1 MAVITNRA
9 ASALARLRN
18 RAKLGGISYQHC
30 LQLFMQEEFLR
41 RLSLS
46 PYKRHLVLKGG
57 LFIYSLTRFQ
67 SRPTIDV
74 DFLMKGLPNGEA
86 QVKAMVEGIIATDS
100 GNDFVTF
107 SMGKIKPIALE
118 KQYPGL
124 GIQLIGH
131 ILNVRVPFGIDLGVG
146 DVITPAAC
154 ERDVYAMLPD
164 YTPPRLLTYSLE
176 SSIAEKLDAMLRR
189 LELNSR
195 MKDFYDVYYL
205 SRHFPFDGNTLAKA
219 LQDTMDNR
227 HTPCD
232 DALFSRLASL
242 ETHEGM
248 LRKWE
253 NFMHTLH
260 HDTLPFGEVMHDIS
274 RLLAPVVH
282 AVAHGEEFPRQWQPD
297 KGWSDTQR
305 DS

>member
-18 RAKLGGISYQHC
+18 RAKQGGISYQHC
-30 LQLFMQEEFLR
+30 LQLFVQEEFLR

-46 PYKRHLVLKGG
+46 PYRKHLVLKGG
-57 LFIYSLTRFQ
+57 LFIYSLTHFQ

-74 DFLMKGLPNGEA
+74 DFLMKGVPNGEA
-86 QVKAMVEGIIATDS
+86 QVKAMVEDIIATES

-107 SMGKIKPIALE
+107 TLGKIKPIALE

-154 ERDVYAMLPD
+154 EREVYAMLPD

-195 MKDFYDVYYL
+195 MKDFYDVYFL
-205 SRHFPFDGNTLAKA
+205 SRHFPFDGAALANA
-219 LQDTMDNR
+219 LHDTMNNR
-227 HTPCD
+227 KTACN
-232 DALFSRLASL
+232 DALFSRLSSL
-242 ETHEGM
+242 ENHEGM

-253 NFMHTLH
+253 SFMNTLH
-260 HDTLPFGEVMHDIS
+260 HDGLPFGEVMLAIR

-282 AVAHGEEFPRQWQPD
+282 AVAAGEEFARKWHPD
-297 KGWSDTQR
+297 KGWDAE
-305 DS
+305 

>member
-18 RAKLGGISYQHC
+18 RAKQGGISYQHC
-30 LQLFMQEEFLR
+30 LQLFVQEEFLR

-46 PYKRHLVLKGG
+46 PYRKHLVLKGG
-57 LFIYSLTRFQ
+57 LFIYSLTHFQ

-74 DFLMKGLPNGEA
+74 DFLMKGLSNSKA
-86 QVKAMVEGIIATDS
+86 QVKAMVESIIATDS
-100 GNDFVTF
+100 GNGFVTF
-107 SMGKIKPIALE
+107 TLGNIKPIALE

-195 MKDFYDVYYL
+195 MKDFYDVYFL
-205 SRHFPFDGNTLAKA
+205 SRHFPFDGATLAKA
-219 LQDTMDNR
+219 LHDTMANR
-227 HTPCD
+227 QTPCD
-232 DALFSRLASL
+232 DTLLSRLASL
-242 ETHEGM
+242 EDHEGM

-253 NFMHTLH
+253 NFMNTLH
-260 HDTLPFGEVMHDIS
+260 HEALPFNEVMRGIS
-274 RLLAPVVH
+274 RFLAPVAH
-282 AVAHGEEFPRQWQPD
+282 AVAESEGFARKWQPV
-297 KGWSDTQR
+297 KGWIDR
-305 DS
+305 

>member
-18 RAKLGGISYQHC
+18 RAKQGGISYQLC
-30 LQLFMQEEFLR
+30 LQLFVQEEFLR

-46 PYKRHLVLKGG
+46 PYRKHLVLKGG
-57 LFIYSLTRFQ
+57 LFIYSLTHFQ

-74 DFLMKGLPNGEA
+74 DFLMKGVPNGEA
-86 QVKAMVEGIIATDS
+86 QVKAMVEDIIATES
-100 GNDFVTF
+100 GNAFVTF
-107 SMGKIKPIALE
+107 TLGKIKPIALE

-154 ERDVYAMLPD
+154 EREVYAMLPD

-195 MKDFYDVYYL
+195 MKDFYDIYFL
-205 SRHFPFDGNTLAKA
+205 SRHFPFDGAALANA
-219 LQDTMDNR
+219 LHDTMKNR
-227 HTPCD
+227 QTPCN
-232 DALFSRLASL
+232 DALFMRLSSL
-242 ETHEGM
+242 VDHEAM

-253 NFMHTLH
+253 NFMNTLH
-260 HDTLPFGEVMHDIS
+260 HDDLPFDKVMNDIKQ
-274 RLLAPVVH
+274 LLGPIVH
-282 AVAHGEEFPRQWQPD
+282 AVALGEAFSQKWQPG
-297 KGWSDTQR
+297 KGWVAG
-305 DS
+305 

>member
-1 MAVITNRA
+1 MAVITTRA

-18 RAKLGGISYQHC
+18 RAKQGGISYQHC
-30 LQLFMQEEFLR
+30 LQLFVQEEFLR

-46 PYKRHLVLKGG
+46 PYKKHLVLKGG

-86 QVKAMVEGIIATDS
+86 QVKAMVESIIATDS

-107 SMGKIKPIALE
+107 TLGKIKPIALE

-195 MKDFYDVYYL
+195 MKDFYDVYFL
-205 SRHFPFDGNTLAKA
+205 SRHFPFDGVTLAKA
-219 LQDTMDNR
+219 LHDTMDNR
-227 HTPCD
+227 QTPCD
-232 DALFSRLASL
+232 DTLFSRLVSL
-242 ETHEGM
+242 ENHEGM

-253 NFMHTLH
+253 NFMETLH
-260 HDTLPFGEVMHDIS
+260 HDALPFGDIMRGIS
-274 RLLAPVVH
+274 RFLSPVVH
-282 AVAHGEEFPRQWQPD
+282 SAAVGEQFAQKWQPD
-297 KGWSDTQR
+297 KGWIDG
-305 DS
+305 

>member
-18 RAKLGGISYQHC
+18 RAKLGDISYQHC

-297 KGWSDTQR
+297 KGWSDT
-305 DS
+305 

>member
-1 MAVITNRA
+1 MAVVNNRA

-18 RAKLGGISYQHC
+18 RAKQGGISYQHC
-30 LQLFMQEEFLR
+30 LQLFVQEEFLR

-46 PYKRHLVLKGG
+46 PYRKHLVLKGG

-86 QVKAMVEGIIATDS
+86 QVKAMVEDIIATES
-100 GNDFVTF
+100 GNGFVSFTL
-107 SMGKIKPIALE
+107 GKIKPIALE

-164 YTPPRLLTYSLE
+164 FTPPKLLTYSLE
-176 SSIAEKLDAMLRR
+176 STIAEKLDAMLRR

-195 MKDFYDVYYL
+195 MKDFYDIYFL
-205 SRHFPFDGNTLAKA
+205 SRHFPFEGAPLAKG
-219 LQDTMDNR
+219 LRDTMGNR
-227 HTPCD
+227 HTPCND
-232 DALFSRLASL
+232 SLFSRLASL

-260 HDTLPFGEVMHDIS
+260 QDALPFDEVMHGIS
-274 RLLAPVVH
+274 RFLAPVVH
-282 AVAHGEEFPRQWQPD
+282 AFAADEEFAQKWQPD
-297 KGWSDTQR
+297 KGWIDPR
-305 DS
+305 GI

>member
-1 MAVITNRA
+1 
-9 ASALARLRN
+9 
-18 RAKLGGISYQHC
+18 
-30 LQLFMQEEFLR
+30 MQEEFLR

-297 KGWSDTQR
+297 KGWSDT
-305 DS
+305 